1 MTSDF
6 RQEEAALTDR
16 IAILEAI
23 CVALDRRREV
33 FALLEA
39 AIDPNAAVE
48 SLQEELGLDSL
59 GAHVV
64 LDLQW
69 QRLTVSS
76 RERTSAEL
84 AEANVDLREL
94 RKTSEHQSF
103 GDQS

>member
-1 MTSDF
+1 MIDF
-6 RQEEAALTDR
+6 RQEEAALTGR

-33 FALLEA
+33 FVLLEA
-39 AIDPNAAVE
+39 ATDPNDAVE

-69 QRLTVSS
+69 NRLTVSS
-76 RERTSAEL
+76 RERTTAEL
-84 AEANVDLREL
+84 AEAHARLRDLRNTP
-94 RKTSEHQSF
+94 KK
-103 GDQS
+103 